1 MKKRILALLGLV
13 LMLTLCLLAGCN
25 GGSQTGTDTGTATGT
40 DTAEPATG
48 TATEPDTDTATDPDT
63 ATETTTEPATTDY
76 FSATKIDLVEPDTSL
91 VPDMAVAGDGYDIYL
106 LTDGREWG
114 YRYGCTYLYNPDG
127 SIDAYFACVGTI
139 SGEWDWI
146 SYRHSPDGGTTWENE
161 KIVLTPTQNSM
172 DHFSNCDPGVVY
184 FNGYYYLG
192 YTSTLNSSGLCNNLF
207 VARSRTPD
215 GPFEKW
221 NGNGW
226 GGPECQPIVYFD
238 EEWHSWGI
246 GEPSFIEL
254 NGTLYLYYTSTAP
267 SGGYTMV
274 ATADATDEN
283 WPATLQ
289 FHGKACVKG
298 SDDSLDVKYVE
309 EWGKFVGVCT
319 SSRMSP
325 ASWLA
330 VYASNDGIS
339 FELVDC
345 VKEGTYQYLHNAGLS
360 SRPNGHIRIS
370 EDADKLRVIY
380 AYGDGWGVWNTH
392 VQPVTLTL
400 STGNDIA
407 AERVKENI
415 PDPRLRAELIPSR
428 QRYIAMIRP
437 EQDVYGYPLSQ
448 GEFQV
453 LMYAYDTYFERSRY
467 RKALTY
473 SDYDTNVV
481 RFENNKAIIVGVGE
495 TSVTVTAEN
504 GLKNVFWVRI
514 TEETGGDGATATDFV
529 PVRGTYTIYSG
540 ERTVFRPQIR
550 GQIKW
555 DNGTFTELFVDEQ
568 TDYTLTFEGYDDS
581 VISVSAAGVITARK
595 AGETDVVVTWNGMSF
610 VTHVVVTDDPSQ
622 AYYTRERVELLDY
635 TALDFTKK
643 ATQDAIGDPHS
654 AVVSLSEQ
662 GTGLSVIGGD
672 PYVWITYSKSDPAI
686 DTAGYSAIEIT
697 YMVPADVSDAV
708 KRMQVFI
715 VCRDGSTLSE
725 ANSAMLPIVADGEYH
740 TVRLELAGKAYW
752 HDNLYGIRFDF
763 FSEASEGDTLYLKAI
778 NLIK

>member
-1 MKKRILALLGLV
+1 MKKRILALLGLAFV
-13 LMLTLCLLAGCN
+13 LSLCLLAGCN
-25 GGSQTGTDTGTATGT
+25 GGSETGTDTGTATGK

-48 TATEPDTDTATDPDT
+48 TATEPDTDTETDPDT

-106 LTDGREWG
+106 LTSGKEWG

-192 YTSTLNSSGLCNNLF
+192 YTSTLNSSGFCNNLF

-267 SGGYTMV
+267 SGSYTMV
-274 ATADATDEN
+274 ATADATNEN

-345 VKEGTYQYLHNAGLS
+345 VKEGTYQYLHNAGFS

-407 AERVKENI
+407 TERVKANI
-415 PDPRLRAELIPSR
+415 PDPRLRAEVIPKR
-428 QRYIAMIRP
+428 QRYTAMIRP
-437 EQDVYGYPLSQ
+437 EQDVYEYPLSQ
-448 GEFQV
+448 GEFSILV
-453 LMYAYDTYFERSRY
+453 YAYDTYFERDRY

-495 TSVTVTAEN
+495 TAVTVTAEN

-514 TEETGGDGATATDFV
+514 TEETGGDGSTATDFV

-555 DNGTFTELFVDEQ
+555 DNGTFTELFVDDQ

-595 AGETDVVVTWNGMSF
+595 VGETDVVVTWNGMSF

-622 AYYTRERVELLDY
+622 AYYTHERVVLLDY

-672 PYVWITYSKSDPAI
+672 PFVWITYSKSDPAI

-708 KRMQVFI
+708 TRMQVFI

-725 ANSAMLPIVADGEYH
+725 ANSAKLPIVADGEYH

-752 HDNLYGIRFDF
+752 HDDLYGIRFDF
-763 FSEASEGDTLYLKAI
+763 FTDATEGDTLYLKAI